1 MHVHVWSPD
10 GEAKIWLE
18 PEVEL
23 AVNKGLK
30 QSEISELLT
39 ITKERIHEIKE
50 AGESTSCVEVINI
63 SNHGIWLY
71 IKGAEYFLPFED
83 FPWFKEAKVGEIM
96 EVELFHDNHL
106 RWEKLDIDLE
116 IESLVEPDKYPLVYH
131 N

>member
-18 PEVEL
+18 PEIEL

-50 AGESTSCVEVINI
+50 ARENTSYVEVTNI

-71 IKGAEYFLPFED
+71 IKGTEYFLPFED
-83 FPWFKEAKVGEIM
+83 FPWFKE
-96 EVELFHDNHL
+96 
-106 RWEKLDIDLE
+106 RR
-116 IESLVEPDKYPLVYH
+116 
-131 N
+131 

>member
-1 MHVHVWSPD
+1 MSPAVFRYNQYKFFYFFSLEERRMHVHVWSLD
-10 GEAKIWLE
+10 GKTKIWLE

-39 ITKERIHEIKE
+39 ITKER
-50 AGESTSCVEVINI
+50 N
-63 SNHGIWLY
+63 
-71 IKGAEYFLPFED
+71 
-83 FPWFKEAKVGEIM
+83 
-96 EVELFHDNHL
+96 NHL

-116 IESLVEPDKYPLVYH
+116 IESLVDPDKYPLVYQ